1 MVQFSSGCVAGGTGR
16 AGQHPTEGAAA
27 VTQQRLHNSS
37 TTTRQFETIYLHHYR
52 QFCASGMRT
61 QHCYSQ
67 EREHKAPRAAA
78 ARAETRPQPP
88 TPPDPCSLT
97 CRCFRKSSAICTFCS
112 LWNRIRPFS
121 RGCKKGG
128 GCRAA
133 WWGCSARAAL
143 HCTPRMLPATRRAPC
158 TQSTLCSFL
167 ILELNE
173 VVAT

>member
-88 TPPDPCSLT
+88 TPPT
-97 CRCFRKSSAICTFCS
+97 
-112 LWNRIRPFS
+112 
-121 RGCKKGG
+121 
-128 GCRAA
+128 
-133 WWGCSARAAL
+133 RAAL
-143 HCTPRMLPATRRAPC
+143 PAAASGNPALSARSAVCGIASGPSRGAAKKVGAAGLPGGDAAPAPHCTARPACCLQPAVPRAHKA
-158 TQSTLCSFL
+158 LCALSSFWS
-167 ILELNE
+167 
-173 VVAT
+173 